1 MSRDRNWRYL
11 DARSKRALTRLTSCG
26 YPLKIEIDGELFDI
40 MTYREDGNIF
50 YYLVMSYA
58 IDENSIKSILN
69 RILDRNERTELII
82 KNQEINKLLT
92 LDDIIPNDTKTKK

>member
-1 MSRDRNWRYL
+1 
-11 DARSKRALTRLTSCG
+11 
-26 YPLKIEIDGELFDI
+26 